1 MPYDDTL
8 RYQDDIP
15 SLVNMTSV
23 ALDLLMSQSEDKG
36 FFLMVEGGRIDH
48 ANHYALGTRA
58 LRNYF
63 KTLSLFNRA
72 I

>member
-8 RYQDDIP
+8 SHQDQTP
-15 SLVNMTSV
+15 SLVNMTTV
-23 ALDLLMSQSEDKG
+23 ALDMLMKRDNDKG

-58 LRNYF
+58 LR
-63 KTLSLFNRA
+63 
-72 I
+72 